1 MSKSFRYILISL
13 VAVVALGVYLLRAD
27 RYPDAKTVKASHVEN
42 DSVNP
47 LDKKVEEALTLLQ
60 SGDAPPMTAI
70 GMIREVLDEDPN
82 HYSALLSLGLL
93 SLQTGQYANAV
104 ERFERLL
111 LQEHDN
117 PRVFDAAAAAYL
129 GVGDTLM
136 ALEQYRKMLNLEL
149 EQEVREGVEK
159 TVTSL
164 EKNL

>member
-13 VAVVALGVYLLRAD
+13 IAVVALGAYLLRAD
-27 RYPDAKTVKASHVEN
+27 RYPDAKSIKESHVKN

-47 LDKKVEEALTLLQ
+47 LDQKVEEALTLLQ

-70 GMIREVLDEDPN
+70 GMILSVLDEDPD

-93 SLQTGQYANAV
+93 SLQTGQYENAV
-104 ERFERLL
+104 MRFERLL
-111 LQEHDN
+111 LQEQEN

-129 GVGDTLM
+129 GVGDTIM
-136 ALEQYRKMLNLEL
+136 ALELYHKMLNLEL
-149 EQEVREGVEK
+149 EQEVREGVEE